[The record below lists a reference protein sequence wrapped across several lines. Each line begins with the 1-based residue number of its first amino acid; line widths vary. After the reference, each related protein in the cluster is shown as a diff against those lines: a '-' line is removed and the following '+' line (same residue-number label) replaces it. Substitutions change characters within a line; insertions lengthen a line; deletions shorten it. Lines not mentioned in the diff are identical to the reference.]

1 MFSTFAHMPGNG
13 HIFRRIRVTFAQFVF
28 SMTSTQPNTPAWLL
42 LQDGTLFKGISFG
55 AKGTTGG
62 EICFNTGMTGYQEV
76 FTDPSYTGQV
86 LIMNNAYV
94 GNYGVKD
101 VDVES
106 DSIKISGLIC
116 KNISHRY
123 SRMTAN
129 DSLENYLVKNNLIAI
144 YDVDTRALVQH
155 IRSKGAMNCII
166 STELT
171 DEKSLADALAKVPDM
186 AGLELSSQISTKEAY
201 TLGSPDA
208 AIRIA
213 VMDYGVKK
221 YILESLL
228 QRNAYIKVFP
238 AKTGI
243 EELKKFEP
251 HGYFI
256 SNGPGDPASMDYAVS
271 TVKDILATNKPF
283 FGICLGHQ
291 LLARANDIPT
301 FKMHHGHRGL
311 NHPVK
316 NLVTGKAEITTQ
328 NHGFGVDPEAIKKSK
343 DVEVTHL
350 NLNDGSI
357 EGIRMKHK
365 PAFSVQYHPEA
376 TPGPHDSRYLFDD
389 FIEMIKE
396 HS

>member
-1 MFSTFAHMPGNG
+1 
-13 HIFRRIRVTFAQFVF
+13 
-28 SMTSTQPNTPAWLL
+28 MTPIYNDTPAWLL
-42 LQDGTLFKGISFG
+42 LADGTLFKGKSFG
-55 AKGTTGG
+55 AKGTAGG

-86 LIMNNAYV
+86 LIMNNAYI
-94 GNYGVKD
+94 GNYGTKNE
-101 VDVES
+101 DVES
-106 DSIKISGLIC
+106 DSVTISGLIC
-116 KNISHRY
+116 KNVSHRY

-129 DSLENYLVKNNLIAI
+129 ESLEEYLQRYNLVAI

-155 IRSKGAMNCII
+155 IRSKGAMNCVI
-166 STELT
+166 STDLT
-171 DEKSLADALAKVPDM
+171 DEAGLKAALAKVPDM
-186 AGLELSSQISTKEAY
+186 DGLELSSQISTKEAY
-201 TLGSPDA
+201 TLGNPNA

-213 VMDYGVKK
+213 VMDFGVKK
-221 YILESLL
+221 MILQCMVE
-228 QRNAYIKVFP
+228 RGAYVKVFP

-243 EELKKFEP
+243 DELKKFEP

-256 SNGPGDPASMDYAVS
+256 SNGPGDPGSMDYAVK
-271 TVKDILATNKPF
+271 TVKDILATEKPF

-316 NLVTGKAEITTQ
+316 NLVTGRSEITTQ
-328 NHGFGVDPEAIKKSK
+328 NHGFGVDPEAIKKS
-343 DVEVTHL
+343 DNVEVTHI

-357 EGIRMKHK
+357 EGIRIKNK

-376 TPGPHDSRYLFDD
+376 TPGPHDSRYLFDQ
-389 FIEMIKE
+389 FLGMIKE
-396 HS
+396 KM